1 MRPASITARRPGKL
15 QRRLARLAA
24 VLLSLGACIAA
35 PAFAH
40 GSHGTADGFVAGLLH
55 PVTGLD
61 HLLAMIAV
69 GIWSAFLGRALAW
82 QLPVAFPLVM
92 VVGGALGIAGVPLP
106 DVELG
111 IALSV
116 VVLGAAI
123 AARWAAPT
131 AAALSI
137 IVVFAI
143 FHGHA
148 HGTELPSATEP
159 QGYAAGFVL
168 STGLLHLAGIA
179 IAQLALRRAVPGVL
193 RACGAAIALAGFWF
207 VGGSFGLG

>member
-1 MRPASITARRPGKL
+1 MRPDPITATRP
-15 QRRLARLAA
+15 RAARLSALLLCLAA
-24 VLLSLGACIAA
+24 TAAA

-40 GSHGTADGFVAGLLH
+40 GSHGTAEGFLAGVLH

-61 HLLAMIAV
+61 HLLAMVAV
-69 GIWSAFLGRALAW
+69 GIWSAFLGRGLAW

-92 VVGGALGIAGVPLP
+92 VVGGALGIAGVMLP
-106 DVELG
+106 YVELG

-116 VVLGAAI
+116 VVLGVAI

-131 AAALSI
+131 AAALAI

-168 STGLLHLAGIA
+168 STGLLHVAGIG
-179 IAQLALRRAVPGVL
+179 IAHLAMRRALPGVL
-193 RACGAAIALAGFWF
+193 RACGGAIALAGSWF
-207 VGGSFGLG
+207 VGGLFGLA

>member
-1 MRPASITARRPGKL
+1 MHPDSITATRPGPPQ
-15 QRRLARLAA
+15 QRSARLPT
-24 VLLSLGACIAA
+24 VLLCLAAFGAS

-40 GSHGTADGFVAGLLH
+40 GSHGTAEGFLAGLLH

-61 HLLAMIAV
+61 HLLAMMAV
-69 GIWSAFLGRALAW
+69 GIWSVFLGRALAW

-92 VVGGALGIAGVPLP
+92 VVGGALGIAGVMLP
-106 DVELG
+106 YVELG

-116 VVLGAAI
+116 VVLGVAI

-131 AAALSI
+131 AAALAI

-148 HGTELPSATEP
+148 HGTELPSAAEP

-168 STGLLHLAGIA
+168 STGLLHLAGVG
-179 IAQLALRRAVPGVL
+179 IAQLALRRAVPALL
-193 RACGAAIALAGFWF
+193 RACGGAIALAGVWF
-207 VGGSFGLG
+207 VSGLFGLG